1 MFRRRRQYR
10 LFTKS
15 LQLTTYS
22 LSGFIPNSDLCH
34 DNNIYLILII
44 QFDNHSTKL
53 LQTLPEK
60 HIMRKSYEVGISP
73 KINLCNSVEVLTN
86 SFGTVISGRQV

>member
-1 MFRRRRQYR
+1 M
-10 LFTKS
+10 T
-15 LQLTTYS
+15 
-22 LSGFIPNSDLCH
+22 
-34 DNNIYLILII
+34 II
-44 QFDNHSTKL
+44 KQSCYKHY
-53 LQTLPEK
+53 QEK